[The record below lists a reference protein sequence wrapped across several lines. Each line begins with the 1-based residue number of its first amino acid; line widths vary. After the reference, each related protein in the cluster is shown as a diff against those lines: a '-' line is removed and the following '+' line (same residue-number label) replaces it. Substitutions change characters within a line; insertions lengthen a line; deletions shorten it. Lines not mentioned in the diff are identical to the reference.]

1 MTSTHR
7 GPTVGSA
14 QPGPNQIQTWQD
26 AEHNAAAWMRYWG
39 YADATAKPGGSDGGV
54 DVLASGAVAQVKYHA
69 SAIGRPALQLL
80 YGARG
85 GASNK
90 QLIFFTGSD
99 YTTTAVTYAD
109 ENDIALFVY
118 SLDGSMRAMN
128 AIAER
133 ISTAKVATQ
142 ASSKKLTE
150 PSASSTSTPPGVWRR
165 VIGIGLFIVPLLPL
179 ITGRNPFQGPMAET
193 MMKIITLL
201 SGIYLFA
208 WGRGAGKAAKTS
220 EEPAPEA
227 SNAPSSQP
235 TQVAKAP
242 NQPSAPGI
250 LRFLSGLLLLCGTIV
265 PPDDG
270 VFGGSTTRDVVKIL
284 WIVLSCALM
293 LWGILAKTTPRSKR
307 TGGSTPQAQAVDAA
321 GADDVQQA
329 ETVDVAG
336 DGGVRQASAGPA
348 DGAAEGGRGPDAA
361 ATPALLLHGPDA
373 LRGDVPAGQPGVMVP
388 LPAEAQPAPVLTD
401 PPVSVGPALAGPPAS
416 VEPISTAAVPAEP
429 ISTTPTA
436 SVAQADDPADAG
448 QTSDTAAASAVL
460 DQRDIQGPD
469 PLREDARVAWAYR
482 KYLQARDSLPLHP
495 AAGARLLAAVDP
507 DDHVEIIA
515 EAVVQFEARLLELP
529 KLTRNGTAPFVAART
544 MRRWIL
550 VERATGAITVCT
562 GPSFPGMMA
571 STTRATTWPNA
582 GWSLAVTADDGR
594 KVGFKVFSDDDRL
607 DRLEQ
612 LIKDGAAAQ
621 IMLLP
626 EQAEVPALP
635 DLDAAAAQEATAAQ
649 RFLPSD
655 WRTSEEIAAAHM
667 RALGFADAELTGGS
681 RDGGLDVVAGAGVA
695 QVKMQA
701 QPVGAPPVQQLRGT
715 RPQSAHHLFYST
727 SGYTAAAR
735 EAAAEIGV
743 QLFVIG
749 RDGMVSPVGDAA
761 AELAEAGVYDPD
773 AVRQVATRRIVQ
785 DYVQG
790 VADRIMAA
798 VKASEPSAPGRT
810 GRHDGH
816 CERGLRYLHQALEN
830 LSNRPESFES
840 VRSAAVYYHHTE
852 LLAHVWFR
860 EMGVPYPE
868 GERLHREPD
877 TLDAFYN

>member
-1 MTSTHR
+1 MTSTHT
-7 GPTVGSA
+7 GPTAGPA

-26 AEHNAAAWMRYWG
+26 AEHNAAEWMRYWG
-39 YADATAKPGGSDGGV
+39 YTDATAKPGGSDGGI

-142 ASSKKLTE
+142 PSTKKLTKAST
-150 PSASSTSTPPGVWRR
+150 PSTPTPPGTWRQL
-165 VIGIGLFIVPLLPL
+165 IGVGLIIVPLLPL
-179 ITGRNPFQGPMAET
+179 ITGRNPFQGPTAET
-193 MMKIITLL
+193 IMKIITLL

-208 WGRGAGKAAKTS
+208 WGRGAGKAARRSK
-220 EEPAPEA
+220 EPAPEA
-227 SNAPSSQP
+227 SNAASSLP
-235 TQVAKAP
+235 TQEAKAP
-242 NQPSAPGI
+242 DQPPAPGI
-250 LRFLSGLLLLCGTIV
+250 LRFLSGWLLLCGTIV

-270 VFGGSTTRDVVKIL
+270 VFAGSTTQDVVKIL
-284 WIVLSCALM
+284 WIMLSCTLM
-293 LWGILAKTTPRSKR
+293 LWGLLTKTTPRSR
-307 TGGSTPQAQAVDAA
+307 TGRSTPQAQAADTAD
-321 GADDVQQA
+321 ADDARQA
-329 ETVDVAG
+329 EAVDGAG
-336 DGGVRQASAGPA
+336 DGGVRQASADPA
-348 DGAAEGGRGPDAA
+348 DAA
-361 ATPALLLHGPDA
+361 AERERGLDTAAVPAMLLHDPDA
-373 LRGDVPAGQPGVMVP
+373 LREDVPAGQPGVVVS
-388 LPAEAQPAPVLTD
+388 LLAEAQPAPVLADT
-401 PPVSVGPALAGPPAS
+401 PPSVGPVLARPPAS
-416 VEPISTAAVPAEP
+416 FEPAPTAAVPAEV
-429 ISTTPTA
+429 ISTALAA
-436 SVAQADDPADAG
+436 SVAPADDPAEAG
-448 QTSDTAAASAVL
+448 QTLDIAAPAVL
-460 DQRDIQGPD
+460 DQRDIHGPD

-482 KYLQARDSLPLHP
+482 TYLQARGSRPLHP

-515 EAVVQFEARLLELP
+515 EAAVQFEARLLELP
-529 KLTRNGTAPFVAART
+529 KLTRNGTAPFIAART

-550 VERATGAITVCT
+550 VERATGAVTVCT

-582 GWSLAVTADDGR
+582 GWSLAATADDGR
-594 KVGFKVFSDDDRL
+594 KLGFKVFSDDERL

-626 EQAEVPALP
+626 ERAEVPALP
-635 DLDAAAAQEATAAQ
+635 DLDAAASAREATAVPP
-649 RFLPSD
+649 FLPSD

-701 QPVGAPPVQQLRGT
+701 QPVGAPLLQQLRGT

-743 QLFVIG
+743 HLFVIG
-749 RDGMVSPVGDAA
+749 RDGRVSPVGDAA
-761 AELAEAGVYDPD
+761 AELAEAGVHDPD
-773 AVRQVATRRIVQ
+773 AVRQVTARRIVQ

-810 GRHDGH
+810 GRYSGH
-816 CERGLRYLHQALEN
+816 HERALRYLHHALEN

-840 VRSAAVYYHHTE
+840 MRSAAVYYHHTE

-877 TLDAFYN
+877 TLDAFYS